1 MLYMARGEYKIGSIC
16 FFTRC
21 QLGNFRIHPRYIHE
35 SEFYIKKTNKSL
47 HCLQITDE
55 IHVSCSSSI
64 LEMCFSPAT
73 CTHVTK
79 NGG

>member
-1 MLYMARGEYKIGSIC
+1 MARGEYKNGYIC

-21 QLGNFRIHPRYIHE
+21 QLGNFRIHPRCIHE
-35 SEFYIKKTNKSL
+35 SELYIKNTNKSL
-47 HCLQITDE
+47 HYLHVTNE
-55 IHVSCSSSI
+55 IHVSCLSSI